1 MPNVSASNIFR
12 GDSTT
17 QKDGEVKTEHYS
29 NVETEINLDH
39 SDTEIEIVTND
50 TSAGGSN
57 QAGVVIHNGKDSPKD
72 SVSEDDDE
80 EKQNATDSSDRV
92 RPKQTWKTMIKLAIS
107 SSPEKNY
114 DVQ

>member
-17 QKDGEVKTEHYS
+17 QNEVNVEQKDDEIKTEHCS
-29 NVETEINLDH
+29 NVQTEMK
-39 SDTEIEIVTND
+39 SEIVTND
-50 TSAGGSN
+50 TGVGGSN
-57 QAGVVIHNGKDSPKD
+57 QAGVVIQNGKVSPKD
-72 SVSEDDDE
+72 SVSEDNDE